1 MSVVVVMSVDV
12 VDVGGCGGCGGCR
25 WMWVDVGARM
35 LLKIDIR

>member
-1 MSVVVVMSVDV
+1 MSVAVVMSVDV
-12 VDVGGCGGCGGCR
+12 VDVGGCGGCR